1 LSKIAASLQVPD
13 KVSEVSSESESIG
26 AHEVLDQPV
35 PPPSPSRSRL
45 SERAAALF
53 EVLLCSDYPTQI
65 AIAAILLIAGYSP
78 LGPDGQL
85 QLGYVFALSIIDAAV
100 LIGLILLL
108 LWIHGESPR
117 QVLLGQ
123 RPVGR
128 EALLGLP
135 LTLVA
140 IAIGVGLLL
149 AIQQLAPWL
158 HNVAVNPLEGLIR
171 SPRDAAL
178 FAVLTL
184 VAGGFR
190 EEIQRAFILH
200 RFEQSL
206 GGPIVGVVI
215 SSIGFGAG
223 HFLQGWDA
231 MITTGLLGA
240 FWGVIYLRR
249 RSIAA
254 NVVSHA
260 GFDLLEIL
268 QYFFLHH

>member
-1 LSKIAASLQVPD
+1 
-13 KVSEVSSESESIG
+13 VSPESDSIELPEIVD
-26 AHEVLDQPV
+26 APV
-35 PPPSPSRSRL
+35 PPPLPAGPRL

-53 EVLLCSDYPTQI
+53 EVLLCSDYPTQLG
-65 AIAAILLIAGYSP
+65 IAAILLIAGYSP

-100 LIGLILLL
+100 LIGLIVLL

-117 QVLLGQ
+117 RVLLGW

-135 LTLVA
+135 LTLAA

-171 SPRDAAL
+171 SPRDATL

-206 GGPIVGVVI
+206 GGPVVGIVI

-240 FWGVIYLRR
+240 FWGVMYLRR

-260 GFDLLEIL
+260 GFDLVEIL

>member
-1 LSKIAASLQVPD
+1 
-13 KVSEVSSESESIG
+13 VSVEIE
-26 AHEVLDQPV
+26 QPA
-35 PPPSPSRSRL
+35 PRSRL
-45 SERAAALF
+45 GERAAALF
-53 EVLLCSDYPTQI
+53 EVILCSDYPTQI
-65 AIAAILLIAGYSP
+65 AIAAALLLAGYSP
-78 LGPDGQL
+78 YSSAGQL
-85 QLGYVFALSIIDAAV
+85 QLGYVFALSVIDAAV
-100 LIGLILLL
+100 LVGLILLL

-117 QVLLGQ
+117 QVLLGT

-128 EALLGLP
+128 EAAIGLP
-135 LTLVA
+135 LTLVV
-140 IAIGVGLLL
+140 ITIGVGLLFV
-149 AIQQLAPWL
+149 IQELAPRL
-158 HNVAVNPLEGLIR
+158 HNVAVNPLEGLIK

-206 GGPIVGVVI
+206 GGPVVGLVI

-231 MITTGLLGA
+231 MITTGVLGA
-240 FWGVIYLRR
+240 FWGVVYLRR

-260 GFDLLEIL
+260 GFDTLEIV
-268 QYFFLHH
+268 QYLLLHH

>member
-1 LSKIAASLQVPD
+1 M
-13 KVSEVSSESESIG
+13 SSESESI
-26 AHEVLDQPV
+26 EVPALLDQPV
-35 PPPSPSRSRL
+35 PAPSPTKPRL

-53 EVLLCSDYPTQI
+53 EVLLCSDYPTQL
-65 AIAAILLIAGYSP
+65 AIAAILLLAGYSP
-78 LGPDGQL
+78 LDADGQL

-100 LIGLILLL
+100 LIGLIFLL

-117 QVLLGQ
+117 QVLLGR
-123 RPVGR
+123 RPIGR
-128 EALLGLP
+128 EALVGLP

-206 GGPIVGVVI
+206 GGPIVGIVI

-249 RSIAA
+249 RSVAA